1 MPEEEKRVAEPGGVT
16 GGPDH
21 HPEIDWIAAERSA
34 EFREL
39 IRKRRSFVLP
49 ATIFF
54 LVWYFGFII
63 LAGYAEDFMGE
74 SIYEG
79 FTVGYL
85 LALTQFIMVWGL
97 GWLYLRRADR
107 DFDPLARKA
116 AETAVEAGREA
127 RAEAE
132 APARFDRPVDAGTGR
147 EEVKPS

>member
-1 MPEEEKRVAEPGGVT
+1 MPNESEERPDESRVT

-21 HPEIDWIAAERSA
+21 HPEIDWIAAERSP

-54 LVWYFGFII
+54 LAWYFGFII

-116 AETAVEAGREA
+116 AETAVEAGRRGRGES
-127 RAEAE
+127 
-132 APARFDRPVDAGTGR
+132 PVDRAAGR
-147 EEVKPS
+147 EVTPS

>member
-1 MPEEEKRVAEPGGVT
+1 MADERQERAPDSPGAPPGAE
-16 GGPDH
+16 H
-21 HPEIDWIAAERSA
+21 HPEIDWIAAERSP

-39 IRKRRSFVLP
+39 ITKRRRFVLP

-54 LVWYFGFII
+54 LAWYFGFII

-97 GWLYLRRADR
+97 GLVYLRKADR

-116 AETAVEAGREA
+116 AQTAVEAGRRG
-127 RAEAE
+127 RAQAE
-132 APARFDRPVDAGTGR
+132 PAGH
-147 EEVKPS
+147 EEVRPS

>member
-1 MPEEEKRVAEPGGVT
+1 MEES
-16 GGPDH
+16 PDLARPDQ
-21 HPEIDWIAAERSA
+21 HPEFNWEAAERSP

-39 IRKRRSFVLP
+39 ISKRRKFVVP

-54 LVWYFGFII
+54 LAWYFGFII

-97 GWLYLRRADR
+97 GWLYLRASDR
-107 DFDPLARKA
+107 SFDPLARRA
-116 AETAVEAGREA
+116 ADRAVEAGREA
-127 RAEAE
+127 
-132 APARFDRPVDAGTGR
+132 GR
-147 EEVKPS
+147 GGRS